1 MIFYVSINKNKM
13 YDPSVPT
20 TLQNDSYKTLV
31 SNFVLL
37 SSKLKLTEYWSIYI
51 YQCPVNLNQYI
62 KVYDKL
68 NQLTYFNKSHFV
80 NKCI

>member
-20 TLQNDSYKTLV
+20 TLQNDPYKTLV

-37 SSKLKLTEYWSIYI
+37 SSKLIITE
-51 YQCPVNLNQYI
+51 
-62 KVYDKL
+62 
-68 NQLTYFNKSHFV
+68 H
-80 NKCI
+80 